1 MLLRVTAVTP
11 VLVAPVAPSLAPL
24 VDGAGDA
31 VVSLAALLVAFL
43 RVLGRAGI
51 GHRLFDVVFGAAVQR
66 FVPSGSGGVHRVAM
80 TAPSRT
86 DV

>member
-1 MLLRVTAVTP
+1 MPL
-11 VLVAPVAPSLAPL
+11 LVATVVPALASRL
-24 VDGAGDA
+24 DGVGVA